1 MPGPD
6 GRKKLEHDGLPSMD
20 SAKYNEMNTAAS
32 EEHDGPDPDLD
43 DEDEDTVERD
53 VEGIVIRV

>member
-1 MPGPD
+1 
-6 GRKKLEHDGLPSMD
+6 MD

-32 EEHDGPDPDLD
+32 EEHHGPDPDLD
-43 DEDEDTVERD
+43 DEDEDAVERD